1 MQHYTRMRDLRED
14 ADLTQEQ
21 LCRLLYMNKT
31 TYTNYE
37 QGKHTVPFDFAV
49 TLAEFYG
56 ISLDYLAGLTNSP
69 HGRQNPDLT
78 GEQLRIA
85 EQFSL
90 LTEKNK
96 GRLELY
102 LEQLLEKQNNPPAE
116 RSLP

>member
-49 TLAEFYG
+49 TLAEFYD
-56 ISLDYLAGLTNSP
+56 ISLDYLAGRTNYPQGRANPTLTK
-69 HGRQNPDLT
+69 
-78 GEQLRIA
+78 EQLSIA
-85 EQFSL
+85 EQYAC

-102 LEQLLEKQNNPPAE
+102 LEQLLEKQTE
-116 RSLP
+116 SSI